1 MISNKKQEGIK
12 LVDKVKGMQ
21 LRTEVRETYNHFTD
35 EMSKEHLLCLSTE
48 QLRTGLIASM
58 FSETDGDSS
67 SQSSRNFAVLLV
79 IAAHMDADGKSF
91 PSQKRIAELTGLTR
105 FTVAKAVK
113 ALSEIKVGGKPILQV
128 KKVPN
133 KKGHEKTVYYFN
145 SNNVEMQDSEETGI
159 QEPQKPTDTLTSKV
173 TEPQIKQK
181 SLNSRDLLHLFI
193 TEYEKAFGITYVPNY
208 GKDMSLLKNKLIGKF
223 TNEDLAAG
231 ITVAVSRYSD
241 EWANSR
247 YQYPTVSMLCTWL
260 FNEAIKIVKE
270 EQKQEQQIAQRMSE
284 AQQYTEDNI
293 LNLLG

>member
-1 MISNKKQEGIK
+1 
-12 LVDKVKGMQ
+12 MQ

-48 QLRTGLIASM
+48 QLRTGLIARM

-91 PSQKRIAELTGLTR
+91 PSQKKIAELTGLTR

-145 SNNVEMQDSEETGI
+145 SNNIEADCSEDEGSET
-159 QEPQKPTDTLTSKV
+159 QKPTETLTSKV
-173 TEPQIKQK
+173 TELQIKQK
-181 SLNSRDLLHLFI
+181 PLNSKDLLHLFI

-208 GKDMSLLKNKLIGKF
+208 GKDMAIIKQKLVGKF
-223 TNEDLAAG
+223 TDEDLKAG
-231 ITVAVSRYSD
+231 ITVAVSKYS
-241 EWANSR
+241 EKWGNSK
-247 YQYPTVSMLCTWL
+247 YKYPTVGMLVSWL
-260 FNEAIKIVKE
+260 FNEAIKDVKT
-270 EQKQEQQIAQRMSE
+270 EQEQEQQIQQRAVE
-284 AQQYTEDNI
+284 AEQYTEENI
-293 LNLLG
+293 MDLLG